1 MSDYRNANDPWGR
14 DSPYDL
20 NARGGSSVWGWIA
33 GAVFLVI
40 ILALAFGS
48 SRAPNQAGANNMA
61 DNNTVAHSQPAPVPS
76 GPAGTAFSPVPVNPA
91 NPTPLNPAQPQP
103 KP

>member
-1 MSDYRNANDPWGR
+1 MSDFRNANDPWGR

-33 GAVFLVI
+33 AAVFLVI

-48 SRAPNQAGANNMA
+48 AHAPNRAGTDNMA
-61 DNNTVAHSQPAPVPS
+61 YNNPAARDQPAPVPS
-76 GPAGTAFSPVPVNPA
+76 GPAGTAFSPTPMNPA
-91 NPTPLNPAQPQP
+91 NPAPLNPPQPQP